1 MRVHMERSDNGTV
14 AVYVDNVR
22 ADVTISAEAEKV
34 SSGSGSNGKISIDRF
49 VKSPFFVGYNSQFH
63 PEDNMMRAEAVQM
76 LVRMTNADADADYP
90 SAGFSDVQTN
100 DYYTDALD
108 AFAYGGIVD
117 LNTAYFRPYVPI
129 TRAEFVEMMYRLDT
143 TGSYNGTARFY
154 DVYAGMPESDAI
166 AYCADRG
173 WVNGYPDGSFRPNG
187 YITRAE
193 AAAVVNRTMG
203 RTLASSNLS
212 SVHYMDVPQ
221 NHWAYDDILIASSYQ
236 W

>member
-1 MRVHMERSDNGTV
+1 SD
-14 AVYVDNVR
+14 AYY
-22 ADVTISAEAEKV
+22 A
-34 SSGSGSNGKISIDRF
+34 
-49 VKSPFFVGYNSQFH
+49 
-63 PEDNMMRAEAVQM
+63 
-76 LVRMTNADADADYP
+76 NAL
-90 SAGFSDVQTN
+90 N
-100 DYYTDALD
+100 

-117 LNTAYFRPYVPI
+117 ADTTYFRPYAPI

-212 SVHYMDVPQ
+212 
-221 NHWAYDDILIASSYQ
+221 
-236 W
+236 